1 MTKAELLKQQ
11 IAERDKEIEEK
22 DLKIKAL
29 ALLFQQIT
37 GIDLLPTL
45 KEIVCSTSNP

>member
-1 MTKAELLKQQ
+1 MTKAEFLKQQ

-29 ALLFQQIT
+29 AFLFQQIT
-37 GIDLLPTL
+37 GIDLLHM
-45 KEIVCSTSNP
+45 KGVNHERN